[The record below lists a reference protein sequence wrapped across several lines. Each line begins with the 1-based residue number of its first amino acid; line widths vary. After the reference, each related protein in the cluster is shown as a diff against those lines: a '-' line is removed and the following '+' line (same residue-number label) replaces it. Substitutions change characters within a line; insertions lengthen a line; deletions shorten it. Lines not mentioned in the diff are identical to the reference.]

1 MARRSGWF
9 GFGFCGFGQ
18 ALGGG
23 GGAGGAGPASSVL
36 SPEPLRLGG
45 GAEDEGEADAGPAG
59 DDGHAWRVRPSWSY
73 SAFLGEG
80 GRLLL
85 SGSASGGLPAG
96 CRDLLGSERHL
107 VLLLEGPEGPEG
119 PGELQARAAGSGLR
133 GEPLWRRALTPGPP
147 TPGPPTPA
155 PPPPLLPGPGHASPR
170 PPFYRPLAAGLR
182 ARKLALGRRH
192 ALLLAHAGAL
202 FAWGAGRHGQLG
214 HGTLESE
221 REPRPV
227 EALRGL
233 PVAEVAAGGW
243 HSLAVG
249 ESGDVYVWGWNE
261 SGQLALPCRAL
272 SGKPPPRPT
281 QAAEGARPGSI
292 SHDVQK
298 PAADG
303 DGDGDGDPFIA
314 IQPFPALLDLPREQ
328 EASKASCGSRHTAV
342 VTRSGELYTWGWGKY
357 GQLGHSDRASSDRA
371 RRVEYF
377 VRHRLR
383 VEEVT
388 CGPWNTYVY
397 AAGRGPPTSPSRPGA
412 AGAPAEPR

>member
-1 MARRSGWF
+1 TAINELRAWETT
-9 GFGFCGFGQ
+9 GFGCLMG
-18 ALGGG
+18 
-23 GGAGGAGPASSVL
+23 
-36 SPEPLRLGG
+36 
-45 GAEDEGEADAGPAG
+45 DAGPAPSSLG
-59 DDGHAWRVRPSWSY
+59 RRGRRPLAVVAALTARRPLCRGPWCVFVVCLRGVSSWCVFVVCRRGVS
-73 SAFLGEG
+73 SCVVAEG

-243 HSLAVG
+243 HSL
-249 ESGDVYVWGWNE
+249 SGDVYVWGWNE

-281 QAAEGARPGSI
+281 QAAE
-292 SHDVQK
+292 
-298 PAADG
+298 AADG

-397 AAGRGPPTSPSRPGA
+397 ACREADKVHRWPHPPGRGS
-412 AGAPAEPR
+412 

>member
-1 MARRSGWF
+1 CVFVVCRRGV
-9 GFGFCGFGQ
+9 
-18 ALGGG
+18 
-23 GGAGGAGPASSVL
+23 SSCVV
-36 SPEPLRLGG
+36 
-45 GAEDEGEADAGPAG
+45 A
-59 DDGHAWRVRPSWSY
+59 
-73 SAFLGEG
+73 EG

-133 GEPLWRRALTPGPP
+133 GEPLWRRALTPM
-147 TPGPPTPA
+147 
-155 PPPPLLPGPGHASPR
+155 PLLHGIMPPHRLKRCLARSKRSTASSSRSRAEPSTEHRGEHGRAFCGGKRLADPR
-170 PPFYRPLAAGLR
+170 RSAD
-182 ARKLALGRRH
+182 
-192 ALLLAHAGAL
+192 
-202 FAWGAGRHGQLG
+202 
-214 HGTLESE
+214 
-221 REPRPV
+221 
-227 EALRGL
+227 L
-233 PVAEVAAGGW
+233 P
-243 HSLAVG
+243 
-249 ESGDVYVWGWNE
+249 
-261 SGQLALPCRAL
+261 
-272 SGKPPPRPT
+272 
-281 QAAEGARPGSI
+281 GARPGSI